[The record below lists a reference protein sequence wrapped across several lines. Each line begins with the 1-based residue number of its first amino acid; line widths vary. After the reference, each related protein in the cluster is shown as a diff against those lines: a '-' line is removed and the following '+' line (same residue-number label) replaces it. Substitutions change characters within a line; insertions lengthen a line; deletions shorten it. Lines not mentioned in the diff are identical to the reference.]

1 MVSPSVC
8 LHPSIHPSICVCGCP
23 PYNYHYHLH
32 GCCRWCLCCC
42 RLRNSS
48 HWHVW
53 QCVFVIRVNV
63 QQILLWRVAKVCF
76 LVIVFYFVSL
86 FSVVVGCAVRLFVCL
101 SAGWLWKQK
110 QSHTTTPAGITLIQV
125 QLAIYPN
132 RCMIYPVCIH
142 YLRADRLTK
151 SAYGKQ
157 MFDVVSL
164 PVFHPYPPTHTHTPF
179 GIYPIFLITNNLAL
193 LFREYAVAII
203 GYWK

>member
-1 MVSPSVC
+1 MVSRSVC

-42 RLRNSS
+42 RLQNSS

-53 QCVFVIRVNV
+53 QCVSVIRVNV

-76 LVIVFYFVSL
+76 LVIVFFYFVSL
-86 FSVVVGCAVRLFVCL
+86 FFVVVGCAVRLFVCL

-132 RCMIYPVCIH
+132 RCMIYPVCGQTH
-142 YLRADRLTK
+142 QASVWKT
-151 SAYGKQ
+151 
-157 MFDVVSL
+157 DVWCCLFAGISSVS
-164 PVFHPYPPTHTHTPF
+164 PHTHTHTPF